1 MLKLGLLFVKF
12 ATMKTSNKKTF
23 LNIEKGYNFTCVDS
37 SFSNPFASSHFDD
50 LFTFSKAYN
59 EKLLI
64 VFANIRV

>member
-1 MLKLGLLFVKF
+1 MKLGILFVKF
-12 ATMKTSNKKTF
+12 ATMKASEKKTF
-23 LNIEKGYNFTCVDS
+23 LNIGKGDNFTCFDS
-37 SFSNPFASSHFDD
+37 SFNNPFAYTHFDD

>member
-1 MLKLGLLFVKF
+1 MKLVILFAKF
-12 ATMKTSNKKTF
+12 AQMKISNQIRNV
-23 LNIEKGYNFTCVDS
+23 LQQSILSLTCIFS
-37 SFSNPFASSHFDD
+37 SENKPFAISRFLD